1 MFIVQQALNEG
12 MAIYNVSNVI
22 QGEQKK
28 YTIFSAN
35 NARSAFEMY
44 KNGHRKNL
52 KLAPN
57 GS

>member
-22 QGEQKK
+22 QGEKK
-28 YTIFSAN
+28 NTIFSAN